1 VIVNDFGHGL
11 LRTDTLALLAEKSRF
26 LGVNAQ
32 SNSAN
37 LGYNLITRYPRADY
51 LCIDTAEAHLAVGDK
66 HVDLTEI
73 VQERLPKAV
82 NCPRVIV
89 TRGKYGCLTRETDG
103 STAGVPALTST
114 IVDTVGAGDA
124 FFAVTAPMVAGGAKM
139 SDIGFIGNAA
149 GALKVGIVGHRAA
162 VEKPA
167 LVKFVTSLLK

>member
-1 VIVNDFGHGL
+1 MIVNDFGHGL
-11 LRTDTLALLAEKSRF
+11 LRGDTLDLLAAKSRF

-37 LGYNLITRYPRADY
+37 LGYNFITRYPRADY
-51 LCIDTAEAHLAVGDK
+51 LCIDSAEAHLAAGDK
-66 HVDLTEI
+66 HLDLTEI
-73 VQERLPKAV
+73 VQDRLPKSV
-82 NCPRVIV
+82 NCPRIIV
-89 TRGKYGCLTRETDG
+89 TRGKYGCLTRDEDG
-103 STAGVPALTST
+103 TTTGVPALTST

-124 FFAVTAPMVAGGAKM
+124 FFAITAPMVASGAKM

-149 GALKVGIVGHRAA
+149 GALKVGIVGHRTA